1 MEEKGEFERRPEVKP
16 AEQVPLPQKKA
27 SPVMGILCGLF
38 AIVAV
43 GLGSYIIYDKFIEP
57 TDTKCVTKTAEE
69 ASAADNFAETNKG
82 AKKILQDVINELTTF
97 GTSFGRFQLE
107 KTYDSYVTYEFEK
120 NYATNLNGAYGLVFD
135 VDNNTNYSTT
145 LASSGI
151 IDKVMNSHGLKK
163 ISFDDPAVFGGGVIY
178 YADDNGYICNYSS
191 QSSPVHISCANSNWL
206 TEEEKTFAKS
216 LMDAMKKSDDY
227 ENDEMLYASATQD
240 DITKTA
246 DGKYERVTASVAGAA
261 ALFYRNTDGGEWK
274 YFVSTQ
280 QVLNC
285 NDFNTD
291 EIKAAFAGSDCYD
304 YAAGKMT
311 TLK

>member
-27 SPVMGILCGLF
+27 SPVMGILCGFF

-43 GLGSYIIYDKFIEP
+43 GLGGYIIYDKFIEP
-57 TDTKCVTKTAEE
+57 TDTKCVTKTTEE
-69 ASAADNFAETNKG
+69 APVTDNFAETNKG
-82 AKKILQDVINELTTF
+82 AKKILQDVISELTTF
-97 GTSFGRFQLE
+97 STSFGRFRLE

-120 NYATNLNGAYGLVFD
+120 NYATNLDGAYGLVFD
-135 VDNNTNYSTT
+135 VDNNMNYNTT

-163 ISFDDPAVFGGGVIY
+163 ISFDDPADLGEGGIY

-191 QSSPVHISCANSNWL
+191 QSSPVRINCANSNWL

-227 ENDEMLYASATQD
+227 KNDEMLYASVTQD

-304 YAAGKMT
+304 YTAGKMT